1 MVCRRLDQCPPLGVL
16 PDLPGYGYTSGIR
29 PTEASRARSYVPF
42 TSIRD
47 N

>member
-1 MVCRRLDQCPPLGVL
+1 MVCRRLDQCALGVL
-16 PDLPGYGYTSGIR
+16 PDLPCYGYTSGIR
-29 PTEASRARSYVPF
+29 PTEASRARSYVPP